1 VLNNSDIGGASM
13 FNWTHSLTARFMLF
27 TGIILLVLIGAIYA
41 YEWEKIRIDSET
53 QLFEKGSAMV
63 TALSK
68 TLQSIT
74 ENDIRDGTLLKNGTK
89 LTGEELKRNLF
100 NDNLQLIPESEQEA
114 QKRSKDPVYADMKQK
129 LFDGRMVPLSQYE
142 LKYTSAYDAYT
153 DDHWQRVLDGFLT
166 DENVI
171 FVVAIAHSANPAFNG
186 YVGTHNTKSSPMGED
201 SKDAWG
207 ATGVLSQKYR
217 ANRVFNDIV
226 GYTAASYKDTSQT
239 LLQKYPQVVEQ
250 QVFERWDLA
259 YPLII
264 DGKHWGAVRVDLSK
278 QGSDA
283 FIDKQ
288 RLKVAL
294 EFAVLYIAVLII
306 LFLLSGVIVSRKLK
320 FVLQAATNL
329 NSQEADLTY
338 RIPVRGKDEMAR
350 LSEEINRFIAHLQN
364 MMRTIGLM
372 SNQVGAISVDLT
384 GSAERSTATAS
395 GISHTIEALSSGAG
409 YQATSADDSAT
420 AMGEMAKGIQRIAE
434 ASAEV
439 TEATQHLA
447 REAEGGNQ
455 AAELAMRQ
463 MNTLSESAH
472 EVGLA
477 IAKLEQGM
485 EAVGGMA
492 QVISGI
498 ASQTGLLALNAA
510 IEAARAGEQ
519 GKGFAVVASEVRKL
533 ADQSEASA
541 RQINERITDIQA
553 SMSAAVQA
561 MRLGEADVRDGVL
574 QVGQM
579 QDVLSRM
586 LASVNLVSIQME
598 EVSAAAEQMSAGT
611 EEVTAGIEEIA
622 RIAGNA
628 SDQAQQVAEA
638 SLQQLQDSEET
649 SSRSQELMEAAGQLK
664 ATADKFKV

>member
-1 VLNNSDIGGASM
+1 MLGWI
-13 FNWTHSLTARFMLF
+13 HSLTARFMLF
-27 TGIILLVLIGAIYA
+27 TGLILLVLVGAVYV
-41 YEWEKIRIDSET
+41 YEWDKIRTDSEAK
-53 QLFEKGSAMV
+53 LFEKGSAMAI
-63 TALSK
+63 ALSK
-68 TLQSIT
+68 TLQSIA
-74 ENDIRDGTLLKNGTK
+74 EDDIRDGTLLKGGIK

-100 NDNLQLIPESEQEA
+100 NDNLQLLPESQQEA
-114 QKRSKDPVYADMKQK
+114 QKRAKDPGYSELKQK
-129 LFDGRMVPLSQYE
+129 LFDGKMIPLSQYE

-153 DDHWQRVLDGFLT
+153 DDHWQRVIDGFLT

-171 FVVAIAHSANPAFNG
+171 FAVPIAYSANPDFNG
-186 YVGTHNTKSSPMGED
+186 YVGTHNAKSSPIGDD

-207 ATGVLSQKYR
+207 TTGILSQKYR

-226 GYTAASYKDTSQT
+226 GYTAASYKDTSQV
-239 LLQKYPQVVEQ
+239 LLQKYSQVVEQ

-278 QGSDA
+278 QSSDD
-283 FIDKQ
+283 FIAKQ
-288 RLKVAL
+288 HLKVAL
-294 EFAVLYIAVLII
+294 ELGGLYIAVLIL
-306 LFLLSGVIVSRKLK
+306 LFILSGAIVSRKLRS
-320 FVLQAATNL
+320 VLQAATNL
-329 NSQEADLTY
+329 NAQEADLTY
-338 RIPVRGKDEMAR
+338 RIPARGKDEMAR
-350 LSEEINRFIAHLQN
+350 LAGEINRFIAHLQE
-364 MMRTIGLM
+364 MIGTIGLM
-372 SNQVGAISVDLT
+372 SNQVGAISGNLT
-384 GSAERSTATAS
+384 DSAVRSTATAS
-395 GISHTIEALSSGAG
+395 GISHTIEALNKGAG
-409 YQATSADDSAT
+409 SQANSAVDSAT
-420 AMGEMAKGIQRIAE
+420 AMGEMAIGIQRIAE

-447 REAEGGNQ
+447 REAEDGNQ
-455 AAELAMRQ
+455 ASEQAMRQ

-472 EVGLA
+472 EVGMA

-553 SMSAAVQA
+553 SMAAAVEA

-574 QVGQM
+574 QVGKL
-579 QDVLSRM
+579 QDSLGRM
-586 LASVNLVSIQME
+586 LHSVNLISIQME
-598 EVSAAAEQMSAGT
+598 EVSASAEQMSAGT
-611 EEVTAGIEEIA
+611 QEVTAGIEEIA
-622 RIAGNA
+622 RIAGDA
-628 SDQAQQVAEA
+628 SEQAQQVAEA
-638 SLQQLQDSEET
+638 SLLQLQDSEET
-649 SSRSQELMEAAGQLK
+649 SVRSQELMEAAGKLK
-664 ATADKFKV
+664 ATADRFKV